1 MIEGAL
7 TSLMNG
13 ILSGAALTSAGKKTD
28 KKEDKQLTEPRLK
41 KKASGA
47 SDEGQKL
54 TKEEKDELEYLL
66 VAGGLSTK
74 QAKEALSGEP
84 VPRKWFM
91 DFDKDTLKQIADIT
105 GAYDYSN
112 FIYDGDKIGKG
123 MTVIPLTK
131 RNKPNTE
138 TMPLGEAKGK
148 KTTIEGEEAKDKKTV
163 MKGEEAKNK
172 STVMEIPEEDLS
184 RLIELGQYTDF
195 NEKNGK
201 LMEVARQIAMKNKM
215 HVKDVLAQAKRV
227 YDERYQKT
235 LESDLQK
242 QAQKD
247 GRIEHDNKIKD
258 PKFKKATE
266 EAGEK
271 YKKETPDYKYDDVK
285 RKNEA
290 KGEQYT
296 TERHSGEPSKEEV
309 DKADD
314 FVMKNAG
321 RDYEARLDRA
331 KTYSS
336 IWGRSQ

>member
-47 SDEGQKL
+47 SDEGRKL

-163 MKGEEAKNK
+163 MKGEEAKK
-172 STVMEIPEEDLS
+172 KGTVMEIPEEDLS
-184 RLIELGQYTDF
+184 RLIEEIGF
-195 NEKNGK
+195 NDPDWDSP
-201 LMEVARQIAMKNKM
+201 LIDQFAMNKRM
-215 HVKDVLAQAKRV
+215 HKKDVLKQLQDSWNREHQ
-227 YDERYQKT
+227 ER
-235 LESDLQK
+235 LNNDLQK

-266 EAGEK
+266 EAAEK

-290 KGEQYT
+290 NGKQYT
-296 TERHSGEPSKEEV
+296 TERHSGEPSKEEI

-331 KTYSS
+331 KNYSS
-336 IWGRSQ
+336 IWSRNQ

>member
-13 ILSGAALTSAGKKTD
+13 ILGGAALTSTGKKTD

-47 SDEGQKL
+47 SDEGRKL

-163 MKGEEAKNK
+163 MKGEDAKK
-172 STVMEIPEEDLS
+172 KDTVMEIPEEDLS
-184 RLIELGQYTDF
+184 RLIEVAKYNLDADEVVETAMRLGVPLKQVQDILKADLDKKHQKAAEEDLKNTL
-195 NEKNGK
+195 EKGN
-201 LMEVARQIAMKNKM
+201 MVRNKINVDKT
-215 HVKDVLAQAKRV
+215 HRSPG
-227 YDERYQKT
+227 YQKKHK
-235 LESDLQK
+235 E
-242 QAQKD
+242 AV
-247 GRIEHDNKIKD
+247 E
-258 PKFKKATE
+258 KFKA
-266 EAGEK
+266 
-271 YKKETPDYKYDDVK
+271 ETPDYNIDDVQA
-285 RKNEA
+285 KNKA
-290 KGEQYT
+290 KGEEYT
-296 TERHSGEPSKEEV
+296 TERHSGMPSEEELR
-309 DKADD
+309 KADE
-314 FVMKNAG
+314 FVWKNAG
-321 RDYEARLDRA
+321 RDYGPRLDRA
-331 KTYSS
+331 NNYSN

>member
-184 RLIELGQYTDF
+184 RLIEIAKYNLDAD
-195 NEKNGK
+195 
-201 LMEVARQIAMKNKM
+201 EVIETAMRLKMPLKQLQEILKAELNKK
-215 HVKDVLAQAKRV
+215 H
-227 YDERYQKT
+227 QKA
-235 LESDLQK
+235 LEDDLQK

-266 EAGEK
+266 EAAEK

-331 KTYSS
+331 KNYTS
-336 IWGRSQ
+336 IYRPGK

>member
-163 MKGEEAKNK
+163 MKGEDAKK
-172 STVMEIPEEDLS
+172 KDTVMEIPEEDLS
-184 RLIELGQYTDF
+184 RLIEIAKYNLDAD
-195 NEKNGK
+195 
-201 LMEVARQIAMKNKM
+201 EVIETAMRLKMPLKQLQEILKAELNKK
-215 HVKDVLAQAKRV
+215 H
-227 YDERYQKT
+227 QKA
-235 LESDLQK
+235 LEDDLQK

-266 EAGEK
+266 EAAEK

-331 KTYSS
+331 KNYTS
-336 IWGRSQ
+336 IYRPGK